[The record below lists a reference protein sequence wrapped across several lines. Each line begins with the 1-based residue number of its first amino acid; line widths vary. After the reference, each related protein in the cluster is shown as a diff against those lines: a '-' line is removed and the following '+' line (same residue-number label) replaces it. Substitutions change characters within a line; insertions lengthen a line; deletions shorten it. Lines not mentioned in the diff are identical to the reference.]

1 MCAPREEQRKA
12 QKKTP
17 SQHNKNRQ
25 TEKEEKKRDAFNNSF
40 FT

>member
-1 MCAPREEQRKA
+1 MCAPREEGT
-12 QKKTP
+12 KKTP